1 MPRYIDAEKF
11 DVVSSA
17 VPDGMDP
24 DSYCAGMEFMLQKI
38 ETAPTEK
45 VISIVYSAPQRIFSD
60 PFSGRIFTT
69 CENCLQKISAKDHYC
84 RHCGAKLVTGE
95 KSQHYKE

>member
-45 VISIVYSAPQRIFSD
+45 VISIVYSAP
-60 PFSGRIFTT
+60 
-69 CENCLQKISAKDHYC
+69 
-84 RHCGAKLVTGE
+84 
-95 KSQHYKE
+95 